1 MKFSVLTIFPELFEP
16 FCRLGLFGRAVEA
29 GSLKVSFTHLRDYAV
44 NTQGQIDDSPC
55 GGGSGMVLRP
65 DAGITALR
73 EAKQKN
79 PNAKVIFFTPRG
91 EQMNHELLTGLYQKS
106 LSESSKGELEFILL
120 CGRYEGVDQRIIDE
134 CVDLEIS
141 IGDFVLMGGEIPA
154 MSFMESISRFV
165 PGVLGNSCSLD
176 EESFSSNL
184 LEYPQYTKPREFEE
198 KKVPEVLLSGDHKKI
213 KDWRLEH
220 SIDSTRVR
228 RPDIYR
234 SYLQK
239 TQKDLRPSSYNKCS
253 INVALMH
260 YPVLNKQGDIITS
273 SVTNLDLHDIARS
286 SRSFGVDSYYIA
298 HPSKILRKLFAKIC
312 KHWKEGYGLH
322 YNANRSD
329 ALGTV
334 RVVPDFEEIVSSIE
348 RETGSLPKI
357 IVTSAKVYAN
367 SLNYTDMKKVLGA
380 ASEKDSYLIVFGTG
394 WGLTSDFMKR
404 ADYVLEPI
412 YGVSDFNHLSVRAA
426 AAIILDRLLGI

>member
-16 FCRLGLFGRAVEA
+16 FCRLGLFGRAVKA
-29 GSLKVSFTHLRDYAV
+29 GILEVNITHLRDYAV

-65 DAGITALR
+65 DAGIAALK
-73 EAKQKN
+73 EAKRKT
-79 PNAKVIFFTPRG
+79 PSAKVIFFTPRG
-91 EQMNHELLTGLYQKS
+91 KTMTHSFLTELHEGSSQGEN
-106 LSESSKGELEFILL
+106 SEIEYILL

-141 IGDFVLMGGEIPA
+141 VGDFVLMGGELPA
-154 MSFMESISRFV
+154 MTFMESISRFV
-165 PGVLGNSCSLD
+165 PGVLGNAGSLE
-176 EESFSSNL
+176 EESFSSDL
-184 LEYPQYTKPREFEE
+184 LEYPQYTKPREFEG
-198 KKVPEVLLSGDHKKI
+198 KHVPEVLVSGDHKKI
-213 KDWRLEH
+213 EKWREQQALL
-220 SIDSTRVR
+220 STRTR
-228 RPDIYR
+228 RPDLYR
-234 SYLQK
+234 DYLQK
-239 TQKDLRPSSYNKCS
+239 TGKDSQPKSYNECS
-253 INVALMH
+253 VNVALMH
-260 YPVLNKQGDIITS
+260 YPVLNKGGEIITS

-286 SRSFGVDSYYIA
+286 SRSFGIDSYYIA
-298 HPSKILRKLFAKIC
+298 HPSKTLRKLLARIC

-334 RVVPDFEEIVSSIE
+334 RVVPDFDEILSSIE
-348 RETGSLPKI
+348 RDTGSLPKI
-357 IVTSAKVYAN
+357 IVTSARRYSN
-367 SLNYTDMKKVLGA
+367 SLSYPEMQKVLGA
-380 ASEKDSYLIVFGTG
+380 SSSKDSYLIVFGTG
-394 WGLTSDFMKR
+394 WGLTDDFMNR